1 MACQKFLKCKQVSR
15 AGRVLPQSRVVLT
28 LARMPHRSWKSPTGK
43 NQTPRQGRRNS
54 NCRAPDPSLPLG
66 ACWGCWGRG
75 RSCHG
80 CRGGAQSR
88 RRARREGPRSGVC
101 GQGALSQ
108 GIVASAAGESSHL
121 ARTEPQPWC
130 NLSMGKSDCT
140 SPCDADKARRPAPV
154 ALSLTASQH
163 WNSPVLQLWTAAR
176 LTWRR
181 QIPAG
186 AGAKCCCA
194 LLCRFREFVHLA
206 TRGERDVRRALGLSE
221 SQAASGDSRAIDFPE
236 RIDNGAILPTP
247 QMARARLE
255 CLLLL
260 HTTSQTRMRLWYE
273 YSGFPMRFH
282 QRRQNN
288 NMDRYI
294 RCCCCVDGENE
305 KMMRC
310 AHPLPLFV
318 CIQ

>member
-1 MACQKFLKCKQVSR
+1 M
-15 AGRVLPQSRVVLT
+15 VLT
-28 LARMPHRSWKSPTGK
+28 LARMSHRSWKSPTGK
-43 NQTPRQGRRNS
+43 NQNPRQERRNS
-54 NCRAPDPSLPLG
+54 NCRAPDSSLPLG
-66 ACWGCWGRG
+66 ACWGCRGRG

-101 GQGALSQ
+101 GQEALSQ

-121 ARTEPQPWC
+121 ARTEPRPWC
-130 NLSMGKSDCT
+130 NSSMGKSDCT

-154 ALSLTASQH
+154 ALSLTASQYWH
-163 WNSPVLQLWTAAR
+163 WQWHWTSRVPQLRTAAR

-194 LLCRFREFVHLA
+194 LLYRFREFVHLA

-221 SQAASGDSRAIDFPE
+221 SQAMSGDSRAIDFPE
-236 RIDNGAILPTP
+236 RIDNGASFQHRRWPGPDWNAFSYAHHLSSPNACVVRILGISYGVSPTTP
-247 QMARARLE
+247 EQ
-255 CLLLL
+255 
-260 HTTSQTRMRLWYE
+260 
-273 YSGFPMRFH
+273 
-282 QRRQNN
+282 QNK
-288 NMDRYI
+288 MDRYI

-305 KMMRC
+305 KMMRS

-318 CIQ
+318 CIQWIPRRL